1 MLFRPLERPPYRPS
15 RRALLQGGAALGG
28 ALVIG
33 VATGLGSRRAGA
45 TADAPEFDPP
55 ARPDAFIRID
65 EDDTVT
71 VLIKHLDMGQGIAT
85 GLTTLVAEELDAS
98 WEQMAFAFAPADHRL
113 YNNLNFGPI
122 QGTGASTG
130 VLNSWI
136 QLRKAG
142 AAARAM
148 LIGAAAEEWAVP
160 PQSISVA
167 NGRIRHEASGR
178 EVGFGAFA
186 GAAAAR
192 EIPDEPTLKTRADFV
207 HIGQH
212 RPRLD
217 GAQKARGEAIYS
229 LDIRRPNQ
237 LTAMVAHAPRFGA
250 RLAGF
255 DDSAARAVPG
265 VVDVVAIPTGVAVVA
280 RDTWSA
286 MKGREA
292 LSVRWDESRAEIRSS
307 ADLREEFHALGLEP
321 GRRAAYR
328 GDASAAMRG
337 AVRMIEATYDF
348 PYLAHAA
355 MEPLNGV
362 IERRE
367 DGGYEAWGAFQMQ
380 TLDQAVI
387 ARIMGVTADRVTLN
401 TLFAGGSFG
410 RRGSTTSDWIAEAAH
425 ILKATGE
432 GAPIHLVWTREDDMR
447 AGFYRPMVHHRVLVG
462 LGADNLPRSWV
473 QRIVGK
479 PILSGSAFEAIDF
492 SGIEDQTVEGAQ
504 DPIYAFEDFR
514 LEIHNTREQVPV
526 LWWRSVG
533 HSHTAQVT
541 ETMVDELAAVAGA
554 DPVAYRLQWLYASPR
569 DATVLRLA
577 AQKAG
582 WGTELLQRSGARR
595 GRGVAVHRSFGSHV
609 AMVAE
614 VMVEDEKITVERIVA
629 AVDCGIVINP
639 DNVRAQVEGAIGFAL
654 SSVLRNAITL
664 EQGAVREGNFDT
676 FEPTR
681 FTEMPRVEVHF
692 VESGGPPT
700 GMGEPG
706 VPPLAPAICNAIHDA
721 TGLRLRSLPI
731 DLSRLRG
738 A

>member
-1 MLFRPLERPPYRPS
+1 MLFRPDTRPS
-15 RRALLQGGAALGG
+15 RRSLLKGGAALTG

-33 VATGLGSRRAGA
+33 VATGIGQRRAEA
-45 TADAPEFDPP
+45 APDAADLDPP
-55 ARPDAFIRID
+55 ARPDVFIRID
-65 EDDTVT
+65 ADDSVT

-85 GLTTLVAEELDAS
+85 GLATIVAEELDAA
-98 WEQMAFAFAPADHRL
+98 WEQMRFAFAPADHRL
-113 YNNLNFGPI
+113 YNNLFFGPM
-122 QGTGASTG
+122 QGTGGSTA
-130 VLNSWI
+130 VPNSWM

-148 LIGAAAEEWAVP
+148 LIGAAAQEWGVP
-160 PQSISVA
+160 PGNLRIE
-167 NGRIRHEASGR
+167 NGRIRHPASGR
-178 EVGFGAFA
+178 EAGFGAFA
-186 GAAAAR
+186 AQAAER
-192 EIPDEPTLKTRADFV
+192 EIPANPILKTRADFV
-207 HIGQH
+207 HIGRH

-217 GAQKARGEAIYS
+217 AGEKARGETRYS
-229 LDIRRPNQ
+229 LDIRRPGQ
-237 LTAMVAHAPRFGA
+237 LTAMVAHPPRFGA

-255 DDSAARAVPG
+255 DAAAAREVPG

-292 LSVRWDESRAEIRSS
+292 LEVTWDESRAEHRSS

-321 GRRAAYR
+321 GRRAAFR
-328 GDASAAMRG
+328 GDADAAMRNS
-337 AVRMIEATYDF
+337 VRMVEAIYDF

-355 MEPLNGV
+355 MEPMNGV
-362 IERRE
+362 IERSA

-387 ARIMGVTADRVTLN
+387 ARIMGVTANRVKLN

-410 RRGSTTSDWIAEAAH
+410 RRASTTSDWIAEAAH

-432 GAPIHLVWTREDDMR
+432 RAPIHLVWSREDDMR
-447 AGFYRPMVHHRVLVG
+447 AGFFRPMVHHRVLVG
-462 LGADNLPRSWV
+462 LGPDNLPRSWV

-479 PILSGSAFEAIDF
+479 PIMAGSAFEAMDF
-492 SGIEDQTVEGAQ
+492 SGVEHQTVEGAE
-504 DPIYAFEDFR
+504 DPIYALDDFR

-533 HSHTAQVT
+533 HTHTAQVT
-541 ETMVDELAAVAGA
+541 ETMIDELAAIAGA
-554 DPVAYRLQWLYASPR
+554 DPVAYRLHWLYRSPR

-577 AQKAG
+577 ADRAG
-582 WGTELLQRSGARR
+582 WGSEMPAESGVRR

-614 VMVEDEKITVERIVA
+614 VAIEGERLEVERIVA

-664 EQGAVREGNFDT
+664 DEGRVVEGNFDS

-681 FTEMPRVEVHF
+681 FAEMPRVEVYL
-692 VESGGPPT
+692 VESDAPPT

-706 VPPLAPAICNAIHDA
+706 VPPLAPAICNAIHNA
-721 TGLRLRSLPI
+721 TGLRIRSLPI
-731 DLSRLRG
+731 DLSRLG
-738 A
+738 EA